1 MANYFEI
8 EKLEAL
14 IPSTWLLG
22 ALDDDGN
29 GTAEMFD
36 EARTVAEQEID
47 GHIGLRYAL
56 PLDPVPL
63 FVQSVAL
70 YLAAELCYARR
81 GEAEAFPFK
90 DKVENAR
97 ALLTKIA
104 EGKVPLYP
112 KADSGSKA
120 KGAAKAYVGVNKVHS
135 DRTNA

>member
-14 IPSTWLLG
+14 IPATWLLG

-29 GTAEMFD
+29 GTAEMFE
-36 EARTVAEQEID
+36 EARTVAEEEIN
-47 GHIGLRYAL
+47 GHLGLRYEL

-97 ALLTKIA
+97 SLLTKIA

-112 KADSGSKA
+112 KSDGGSKA